1 MISPNDIQ
9 VTKVDLTLFAT
20 VLAVSNVV
28 EGQLFNKQMFNE
40 AWKNNAIAV
49 LLGVALHS
57 LLTNKVSAMVN
68 TQLKGTVGVEQS
80 VYDLVKFGTIFAVQ
94 RAGNLYLQGRPVGLE
109 IYTEDWLKENGSV
122 IAGYAIFNMLLRDMV
137 PTVPAVY
144 QPMINDFV
152 KVSLG
157 FVSSK
162 YIMNGFV
169 TQTHLLELSA
179 VLAGFAVF
187 HLATKSLV
195 VPKEKFASIGGLSV
209 YNRRRA

>member
-20 VLAVSNVV
+20 VLVVGNVV
-28 EGQLFNKQMFNE
+28 ERQLFNKQLFNE
-40 AWKNNAIAV
+40 AWKNTAVSV
-49 LLGVALHS
+49 LLGVALHG
-57 LLTNKVSAMVN
+57 LLTNKVSAMINARV
-68 TQLKGTVGVEQS
+68 KGTVGVEQS

-94 RAGNLYLQGRPVGLE
+94 RAGTFYLQGRPVGLE
-109 IYTEDWLKENGSV
+109 IYTENWLKDNGSV

-137 PTVPAVY
+137 PNVSAVY

-157 FVSSK
+157 FLSSK
-162 YIMNGFV
+162 YVMNGFV

-179 VLAGFAVF
+179 ILAGFAVF
-187 HLATKSLV
+187 HLSTKSLV
-195 VPKEKFASIGGLSV
+195 VQKDRFTSLGGISV
-209 YNRRRA
+209 YNKRRA